1 MHCVNI
7 THPDFKTLKEET
19 KLHPAILA
27 AKIAIWQEK
36 NNTEDFPDV
45 TQINPSNEVSYAL
58 KAVNILASPKAE
70 EVFKK
75 GEKNNWSLDKILTE
89 LAIPKEQKEL
99 ILDLQDPA
107 KARIFPKGYFEKD
120 LREQIITD
128 LLANYSYTVEIN
140 TATKVKVED
149 KTFEEDGFLD
159 ENGFIQSE
167 QSSFTINGITY
178 KKDLHNPDLMPFG
191 YGRVI
196 NGVTEAISQYRYEEA
211 LEKYSKQDNVATPT
225 QYYSNLTVNENFYKN
240 NPDWEYKEMR
250 ITTPLITPSIK
261 GHAKFAQDNDIGWF
275 RAWYNKKTGE
285 VHVLEIQ
292 SDLFQKGRD
301 RSDLI
306 IKEDYNATQSSS
318 QGYGLFSLR
327 NINYAKTRSGF
338 FKNGIKIT
346 EEEYNKALEEHN
358 NPITYGDKHVKENQ
372 FLQLLNKDNNW
383 VTFFV
388 KSIIQDTAK
397 QTITEVQ
404 ESDVEAKVKELE
416 KDGLLE
422 IDCKGK
428 LKAEKGLQTNF
439 TKGGKWKLIKDLK
452 GYPTHKEGGID
463 LTIGKNGV
471 SIKNGN
477 TEFTAKHGLVIPKN

>member
-1 MHCVNI
+1 
-7 THPDFKTLKEET
+7 
-19 KLHPAILA
+19 
-27 AKIAIWQEK
+27 
-36 NNTEDFPDV
+36 
-45 TQINPSNEVSYAL
+45 
-58 KAVNILASPKAE
+58 
-70 EVFKK
+70 
-75 GEKNNWSLDKILTE
+75 
-89 LAIPKEQKEL
+89 
-99 ILDLQDPA
+99 
-107 KARIFPKGYFEKD
+107 
-120 LREQIITD
+120 
-128 LLANYSYTVEIN
+128 
-140 TATKVKVED
+140 
-149 KTFEEDGFLD
+149 
-159 ENGFIQSE
+159 
-167 QSSFTINGITY
+167 
-178 KKDLHNPDLMPFG
+178 MPFG

-477 TEFTAKHGLVIPKN
+477 TEFTAKHGLVITKN